1 MITLGAVTLPPYLL
15 WQDELSWAKVEQ
27 GAEYLLSGS
36 LEIQTGVKLAG
47 RPITLVGEQNRG
59 WIERSTLLAL
69 LALTETPQVLTLDY
83 HGREFQVR
91 FRFHDGEPV
100 QAVPL
105 IVRIPP
111 KDTDKYHSLVI
122 RLLEV

>member
-1 MITLGAVTLPPYLL
+1 MIALGAVTLPPYLL

-59 WIERSTLLAL
+59 WIEHSTLLAL

-91 FRFHDGEPV
+91 FRFGDG
-100 QAVPL
+100 AVSATP
-105 IVRIPP
+105 IVVRIPP
-111 KDTDKYHSLVI
+111 RETDKYNNLII

>member
-59 WIERSTLLAL
+59 WIVRSTLLAL

-91 FRFHDGEPV
+91 FRFGDG
-100 QAVPL
+100 AVSATP
-105 IVRIPP
+105 IVVRIPP
-111 KDTDKYHSLVI
+111 RETDKYNNLII

>member
-1 MITLGAVTLPPYLL
+1 MIALGAVTLPPYLL

-91 FRFHDGEPV
+91 FRFGDG
-100 QAVPL
+100 AVSATP
-105 IVRIPP
+105 IVVRIPP
-111 KDTDKYHSLVI
+111 RETDKYNNLII